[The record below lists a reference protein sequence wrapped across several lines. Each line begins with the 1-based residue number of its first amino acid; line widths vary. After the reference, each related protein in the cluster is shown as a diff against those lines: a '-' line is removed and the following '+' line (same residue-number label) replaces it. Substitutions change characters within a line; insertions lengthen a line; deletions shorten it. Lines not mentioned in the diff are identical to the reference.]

1 MPELISTGIALAFV
15 WLFGS
20 AAWHKFSSLDW
31 YAGLL
36 QSWGVERIPMRPAI
50 RAVAAVELMV
60 ALGLLLPQLRNM
72 ALLLAALLLL
82 AYAVMM
88 ALQLARGKA
97 SLRCGC
103 AGPASAISISPSLVT
118 RNLLCASVA
127 ILASIPGAAIAWS
140 PGSAGAS
147 LLLGV
152 FLVIVYAAT
161 ERMIGNAQQFTE

>member
-60 ALGLLLPQLRNM
+60 ALGLLLPPLRNM

-103 AGPASAISISPSLVT
+103 AGP
-118 RNLLCASVA
+118 RLCHQHQ
-127 ILASIPGAAIAWS
+127 PK
-140 PGSAGAS
+140 PR
-147 LLLGV
+147 
-152 FLVIVYAAT
+152 YA
-161 ERMIGNAQQFTE
+161 